1 MFTYYY
7 NAIIIQPSVSSL
19 VSIPDEETNIFIAA
33 NFASDGYENR
43 PWLGGYRTG
52 AGKTDFAWT
61 DGSAW
66 NYSKF
71 SSNNPS
77 ESSQKCVSMY
87 NDGFWDDNWCSGLL
101 QFVCQAPSNRGKSY
115 VPKTDIC

>member
-1 MFTYYY
+1 MFIYYF
-7 NAIIIQPSVSSL
+7 NANIIQPSVSFL
-19 VSIPDEETNIFIAA
+19 VSIPDEETNSFVAA

-71 SSNNPS
+71 SPANPDNPD
-77 ESSQKCVSMY
+77 SQKCVSMY
-87 NDGFWDDNWCSGLL
+87 TNGTWDDNTCSGSLK
-101 QFVCQAPSNRGKSY
+101 FVCQVPSNRGNND
-115 VPKTDIC
+115 VHLIAD